1 MMNARHRF
9 HSICPYFAMFPETF
23 VRRNLLAWSKRGD
36 IVLDPF
42 CGRGT
47 TIFESLLNGR
57 RAIGCDTNP
66 VAFCLSRAKALPPT
80 LVEVLDRIATLKK
93 AFARSAITA
102 DEMNDEFFRLCFHM
116 DTLRQ
121 IVYLMNK
128 LKWRSDRADCF
139 IAALALG
146 CLHGE
151 SHRTEFCFSNRMPRT
166 ISTKP
171 AYSVR
176 WWREKGCT
184 PPRRDIFSILHKVA
198 RYRYESTPPEITGR
212 VVEGDARR
220 AFTMLNTYKRRVKL
234 VITSPPYLDITDY
247 HEDQWLRL
255 WFLGGPSKP
264 VTGQGKD
271 DRHRRIDAYW
281 QFLREAWAG
290 VAPLLDR
297 SAQVIIRI
305 GGTRLGEEELR
316 AGLLSSLNSNGHR
329 LKLAESRRTEIKN
342 GQKRVFQ
349 AVPTIASVEHDFRF
363 TSG

>member
-1 MMNARHRF
+1 
-9 HSICPYFAMFPETF
+9 MFPASF
-23 VRRNLLAWSKRGD
+23 VRRNLLAWSQRD
-36 IVLDPF
+36 DVVLDPF

-66 VAFCLSRAKALPPT
+66 VAFCLSRAKAAPPV
-80 LVEVLDRIATLKK
+80 LVEVLDRINRLERKFAPHAHK
-93 AFARSAITA
+93 AV
-102 DEMNDEFFRLCFHM
+102 DLHDEFFSLCFHV

-121 IVYLMNK
+121 IEYLKNK
-128 LKWRSDRADCF
+128 LAWRENQVDCF

-151 SHRTEFCFSNRMPRT
+151 SHRTELCFSNRMPRT

-171 AYSVR
+171 GYSVR

-184 PPRRDIFSILHKVA
+184 PPQRDVYSILRKA
-198 RYRYESTPPEITGR
+198 ATYRYESALPTTRGR

-220 AFTMLNTYKRRVKL
+220 AFTMLKAYKGRVKL

-264 VTGQGKD
+264 VTGQCKD

-290 VAPLLDR
+290 ITPLLDR
-297 SAQVIIRI
+297 SAQVVIRL
-305 GGTRLGEEELR
+305 GGTRLGEKELGI
-316 AGLLSSLNSNGHR
+316 GLLGSLNSTGR
-329 LKLAESRRTEIKN
+329 RFKLAESRQTEIRN
-342 GQKRVFQ
+342 GQSRVFQ
-349 AVPTIASVEHDFRF
+349 AGPTTASVEHDFRF
-363 TSG
+363 RLN